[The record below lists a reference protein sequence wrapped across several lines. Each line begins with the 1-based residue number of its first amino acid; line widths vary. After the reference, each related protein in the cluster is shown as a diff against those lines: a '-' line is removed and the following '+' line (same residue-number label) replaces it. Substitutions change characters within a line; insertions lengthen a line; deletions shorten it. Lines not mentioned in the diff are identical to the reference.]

1 MLLTSGFVNLT
12 GTVIRL
18 VSGRSSDRSRQAALS
33 IIPAQPGNVAH
44 TSGRPDKRQSAIQ
57 SAMLLMNWLL
67 VPAAAV
73 AVWLSASTHTT
84 PMGGFVGGMTRDYT
98 SALPTWESAYAELFP
113 TCHAPVDGEL
123 APRVLVVR
131 QNGRVQ
137 IVSLER
143 LLSGTVPM
151 WKVGHCS

>member
-1 MLLTSGFVNLT
+1 MT
-12 GTVIRL
+12 
-18 VSGRSSDRSRQAALS
+18 
-33 IIPAQPGNVAH
+33 
-44 TSGRPDKRQSAIQ
+44 AIYK
-57 SAMLLMNWLL
+57 LMNWLL

-73 AVWLSASTHTT
+73 AVWLSAITHTT
-84 PMGGFVGGMTRDYT
+84 PMGGFVGGMTRDYA
-98 SALPTWESAYAELFP
+98 SALPTWESAYAEQFP

-131 QNGRVQ
+131 QDGRVQ

-143 LLSGTVPM
+143 LLSGNVPM